1 MLLCDVFGVGF
12 YLYCNCSGAMAR
24 AAMVITVA
32 PLELIRT
39 NLQADRQTT
48 WRTILRNATRK
59 YTTQNH
65 LTSRIV
71 HPVGSASHTTQTAS
85 SDIHRLRGLWTGVVP
100 TLIRD
105 VPFSAIY
112 WFLFERLSHS
122 LVTKYGL
129 FTNRTD
135 QSR

>member
-1 MLLCDVFGVGF
+1 
-12 YLYCNCSGAMAR
+12 MAR

-59 YTTQNH
+59 YTAHNH
-65 LTSRIV
+65 VFDTSRTV
-71 HPVGSASHTTQTAS
+71 HPVGTTSHATQTAS

-112 WFLFERLSHS
+112 WFLFERLSQN
-122 LVTKYGL
+122 LVTKYSL